1 VHSLGAHYSRKW
13 RQQETILADN
23 SQVAQANAKFKKL
36 QRAEEA
42 KKNLSDHEAGEA
54 AIAAKTARLRA
65 ERLARD
71 AALALTSPPVSV
83 KKRAAKKTKAK
94 TESLSNWLNSR
105 DSSGR
110 KS

>member
-1 VHSLGAHYSRKW
+1 M
-13 RQQETILADN
+13 ADN

-36 QRAEEA
+36 QREEAA
-42 KKNLSDHEAGEA
+42 KKNLSEHEAGEA

-71 AALALTSPPVSV
+71 AALARTSPPVAV
-83 KKRAAKKTKAK
+83 KKRSAKKTKAK
-94 TESLSNWLNSR
+94 TESLSNWLNSQN
-105 DSSGR
+105 SSGR